1 MRSSVLAETGGGSV
15 SSVVSLAQLVRLLK
29 QRHHCTPN
37 PNSDPDPSPN
47 PNLTLPLILTQAPV
61 LGHAC
66 GAKGAARATGRGG
79 AELVHPRGGLGVG
92 LGLGLGLG
100 LGIGLGSGLGRTL
113 TLILSRYAHEDTPL
127 RGMVA
132 KMKNDPALF
141 TRVLKALN
149 PSPSPS
155 PTPTPTATPNPNPNV
170 LKALK
175 GSVQGSH
182 QGGGR

>member
-1 MRSSVLAETGGGSV
+1 M
-15 SSVVSLAQLVRLLK
+15 SLAQLVRLLK

-100 LGIGLGSGLGRTL
+100 IGLGSGLGRTL
-113 TLILSRYAHEDTPL
+113 TLPLSRYTHEDTPL

-141 TRVLKALN
+141 TRVLKAL
-149 PSPSPS
+149 
-155 PTPTPTATPNPNPNV
+155 
-170 LKALK
+170 K
-175 GSVQGSH
+175 GSAQGGQ